1 MKKIIKNRSI
11 LKIISIFSV
20 AVFVLAS
27 LPLQAQAV
35 EIETYTVTLRAGMHG
50 NFRLDQITGDYESA
64 KKIEFEVNNGTDFTI
79 QSTAA
84 IVEIADEYEGNYFVK
99 DIENKTFY
107 YNEKDQEYVIEYGRL
122 VNGVEYKVEYVD
134 NATGV
139 QIADPIFLWGED
151 GISTTNIYAINIS
164 NYALANGS
172 PKAITPIKGATT
184 NTLTFRYNSTLTGG
198 TTTNTTYQ
206 TVDGGTQTINETQ
219 QNPIYQAV
227 PGAAP
232 AAAVAATGGGGGG
245 GADTTAIEDE
255 ETALEAEPEPEG
267 EAQESAEATE
277 ETGEATEEATIE
289 EEEVPLAASQQPFN
303 LAAVL
308 AILLGGVA
316 LILATVW
323 IIARR
328 RTIDVD
334 DVDQSDEEHKQ

>member
-1 MKKIIKNRSI
+1 MKKIIENRRI

-20 AVFVLAS
+20 VAIMLAS
-27 LPLQAQAV
+27 LSLQAQAG
-35 EIETYTVTLRAGMHG
+35 EMETYTVTLRAGMHG
-50 NFRLDQITGDYESA
+50 NFRLDQIDGDYESA
-64 KKIEFEVNNGTDFTI
+64 KKIEFEVPLYPNFEI

-84 IVEIADEYEGNYFVK
+84 IVEIADEYKGDYFVK
-99 DIENKTFY
+99 DINKIFE
-107 YNEKDQEYVIEYGRL
+107 YNGKDQEYVIEYGRL

-139 QIADPIFLWGED
+139 QIADPQFLWGED
-151 GISTTNIYAINIS
+151 GIPTTNIFAINIS

-172 PKAITPIKGATT
+172 PKTITPVKGATT

-219 QNPIYQAV
+219 QNPIYQTV

-232 AAAVAATGGGGGG
+232 AAAVAATGGGGG

-255 ETALEAEPEPEG
+255 ETALEAEPTEPEG

-328 RTIDVD
+328 RTVDVD

>member
-27 LPLQAQAV
+27 LPLQAKAGG
-35 EIETYTVTLRAGMHG
+35 IESYTVTLRAGMHG
-50 NFRLDQITGDYESA
+50 NFRLNQIVGDYESA
-64 KKIEFEVNNGTDFTI
+64 KKIEIVVPRNFDYHI

-84 IVEIADEYEGNYFVK
+84 IVEIADEYLGNYFVK
-99 DIENKTFY
+99 DIEKIFD
-107 YNEKDQEYVIEYGRL
+107 YNGKDQEYVIEYGRL

-151 GISTTNIYAINIS
+151 GIPTTNIYAINIS

-172 PKAITPIKGATT
+172 PKTITPIKNATT

-255 ETALEAEPEPEG
+255 ETALEAEPAEPEG

-303 LAAVL
+303 LVAVL

-328 RTIDVD
+328 RTVDVD